1 MGKTLN
7 QFMSLAMVVVG
18 ILFIV
23 YIMKNP
29 NAKNFLTS
37 LINQFKG
44 IGSVGAQPQAPI
56 TPAPAPAPQQTQ
68 NVPSLSRGIIPA
80 SAPPPGDPGND
91 RGPGYDPAAKERQ
104 LLEKERRL
112 AAEEPE
118 TAGLARISIA

>member
-18 ILFIV
+18 VLFLV

-29 NAKNFLTS
+29 NAKNFFTS

-44 IGSVGAQPQAPI
+44 IGGSTQPVQAPI
-56 TPAPAPAPQQTQ
+56 TPAPAPAPAPSQ

-80 SAPPPGDPGND
+80 AAPPPGDPGDN
-91 RGPGYDPAAKERQ
+91 GPNYDPAAKERQ

-112 AAEEPE
+112 AAMEPE
-118 TAGLARISIA
+118 TAGLARIMIA